1 MNLTAILIVVV
12 AWGASLG
19 GAFFYGENVGE
30 DRKTA
35 QNAREDDVRR
45 QTKEDAMQGAA
56 AAIAANKPINRT
68 IVQRAEKEIYE
79 NVVYR
84 DCRVPASGV
93 QLANEAITGRKPEPA
108 GSGKLPGTEPAK

>member
-1 MNLTAILIVVV
+1 MNPYIIIALLV
-12 AWGASLG
+12 AWGGSLAG
-19 GAFFYGENVGE
+19 TGWYCLDLGE
-30 DRKTA
+30 DRA
-35 QNAREDDVRR
+35 VARQARDEDVRK
-45 QTKEDAMQGAA
+45 QTFDAAQKGAA

-84 DCRVPASGV
+84 ECRVPASGV

-108 GSGKLPGTEPAK
+108 GGGKLPGAEPAK

>member
-1 MNLTAILIVVV
+1 MNPYIIIALLI
-12 AWGASLG
+12 AWGGSLAG
-19 GAFFYGENVGE
+19 TGWYCLDLGE
-30 DRKTA
+30 DRATA
-35 QNAREDDVRR
+35 RQARDDDVRR

-79 NVVYR
+79 NTVYR
-84 DCRVPASGV
+84 DCRVPPAGV

-108 GSGKLPGTEPAK
+108 GGGKLPGAEPTK

>member
-1 MNLTAILIVVV
+1 VNLTAILIVVV